1 VEERLHKVLAAAGV
15 ASRRAAETLIRAGR
29 VRVNGRVVQELGTR
43 ADPTRDQI
51 TVDGQRIAWPPAYRY
66 FLLHKPPGYTAT
78 VSDVHARHTVMELLP
93 KDAGRVFPVGRL
105 DRESEGLLLLTND
118 GELAQR
124 LLHPRYHLPKEY
136 AVLVRGHLTERTLA
150 DLRRA
155 IVIDGKTAAPAEV
168 EPGEPPRFLART
180 PEELTR
186 TALRSTGAGGDTLWL
201 RFVLYEGRKRQIR
214 ALCDRAGLEVVRLVR
229 TRMGPLTLGRL
240 PPGKVRQL
248 TAQEVT
254 HLRRAAGLEAPQP
267 RREARNGGHAR
278 PPHPS
283 PRRTARRPPRSGQE
297 RQRGRPGA
305 SGRNGDHRPP
315 RR

>member
-1 VEERLHKVLAAAGV
+1 VEERLQKILAAAGV

-29 VRVNGRVVQELGTR
+29 VRVNGQVVQELGTR
-43 ADPTRDQI
+43 ADPTRDEI
-51 TVDGQRIAWPPAYRY
+51 TVDGQRVAWPPAYRY
-66 FLLHKPPGYTAT
+66 FLLHKPPGYTST

-93 KDAGRVFPVGRL
+93 RDAGRVFPVGRL

-136 AVLVRGHLTERTLA
+136 AVLVRGRLTEQTLA

-155 IVIDGKTAAPAEV
+155 IVIEGKTAAPAEV

-186 TALRSTGAGGDTLWL
+186 TALRGTGAGGDTLWL

-240 PPGKVRQL
+240 PPGKVRRL
-248 TAQEVT
+248 SAEEVT
-254 HLRRAAGLEAPQP
+254 HLRRAVGLEAPP
-267 RREARNGGHAR
+267 AREPNGRAR
-278 PPHPS
+278 PHR
-283 PRRTARRPPRSGQE
+283 PRAGRARRVRAGTGPAPGR
-297 RQRGRPGA
+297 RRGRPGQRGN
-305 SGRNGDHRPP
+305 GRHRPP
-315 RR
+315 RG

>member
-1 VEERLHKVLAAAGV
+1 MEERLQKILAAAGV
-15 ASRRAAETLIRAGR
+15 ASRRAAETVIRAGR
-29 VRVNGRVVQELGTR
+29 VRVNGQVVRELGTR
-43 ADPTRDQI
+43 ADPTRDEI
-51 TVDGQRIAWPPAYRY
+51 TVDGQRIAWPPVYRY
-66 FLLHKPPGYTAT
+66 FLLHKPPGYTST

-136 AVLVRGHLTERTLA
+136 AVLVRGRLTEQTLA
-150 DLRRA
+150 DLRRT
-155 IVIDGKTAAPAEV
+155 IIIEGKTAAPAEV

-186 TALRSTGAGGDTLWL
+186 AALRGTGVGGDTLWL

-214 ALCDRAGLEVVRLVR
+214 ALCERAGLEVVRLVR

-240 PPGKVRQL
+240 APGKVRRL
-248 TAQEVT
+248 TDQEVT
-254 HLRRAAGLEAPQP
+254 HLRRAVGLEAPPDREPDEHTRFYQP
-267 RREARNGGHAR
+267 AAGRARRGRAGAEPAPAR
-278 PPHPS
+278 
-283 PRRTARRPPRSGQE
+283 RRTGSGQ
-297 RQRGRPGA
+297 RGH
-305 SGRNGDHRPP
+305 GRHRPP
-315 RR
+315 RG

>member
-1 VEERLHKVLAAAGV
+1 MEERLQKVLAAAGV

-29 VRVNGRVVQELGTR
+29 VRVNGQVVRELGIR
-43 ADPTRDQI
+43 ADPTRDEI

-66 FLLHKPPGYTAT
+66 FLLHKPPGYTST

-136 AVLVRGHLTERTLA
+136 AVLVRGRLTEQTLEE
-150 DLRRA
+150 LRRA
-155 IVIDGKTAAPAEV
+155 IVIEGKTAAPAEV

-180 PEELTR
+180 PEELRR
-186 TALRSTGAGGDTLWL
+186 TALRGTGAGSDTVWL

-214 ALCDRAGLEVVRLVR
+214 ALCDRSGLEVVRLVR

-240 PPGKVRQL
+240 APGTVRRL
-248 TAQEVT
+248 TEQEVT
-254 HLRRAAGLEAPQP
+254 HLRRAVGLEAPPAREPASEGRP
-267 RREARNGGHAR
+267 RLPR
-278 PPHPS
+278 PSRPGRGRAGAGPAPS
-283 PRRTARRPPRSGQE
+283 RR
-297 RQRGRPGA
+297 RGRPGQR
-305 SGRNGDHRPP
+305 RNGRHRPP
-315 RR
+315 RE

>member
-1 VEERLHKVLAAAGV
+1 MEERLQKVLAAAGV

-29 VRVNGRVVQELGTR
+29 VRVNGQVVQELGAR

-51 TVDGQRIAWPPAYRY
+51 TVDGQPIAWPPAYRY
-66 FLLHKPPGYTAT
+66 FLLHKPPGYTST

-136 AVLVRGHLTERTLA
+136 AVLVRGRLTERTLA

-180 PEELTR
+180 PEELTH
-186 TALRSTGAGGDTLWL
+186 TALRGTSAGGDTLWL

-240 PPGKVRQL
+240 APGQVRRL

-254 HLRRAAGLEAPQP
+254 HLRRTVGLEAPQP
-267 RREARNGGHAR
+267 GWDAGNGGPAR
-278 PPHPS
+278 PLR
-283 PRRTARRPPRSGQE
+283 PRRTARSTPRSGQG
-297 RQRGRPGA
+297 RRRGRPGA
-305 SGRNGDHRPP
+305 QGRNGEHRSP
-315 RR
+315 RG